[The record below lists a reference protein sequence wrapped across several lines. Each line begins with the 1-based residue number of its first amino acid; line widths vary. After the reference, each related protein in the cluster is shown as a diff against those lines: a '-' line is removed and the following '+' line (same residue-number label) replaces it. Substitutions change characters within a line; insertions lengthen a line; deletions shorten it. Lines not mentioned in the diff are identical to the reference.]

1 LLNYLGTAVF
11 PIFAIGAFGFLLGKM
26 RTFDFAAAFSINKF
40 VMFVCMP
47 ALCIEFLASAHVESF
62 DFLLLFGY
70 FLSEV
75 ILFSLGVIISKYIFR
90 LLNSEA
96 LLIGLALAL
105 TNHVLFVLPIA
116 DELFEEAKTLTIIS
130 IITMD
135 GLVIFSLTLI
145 AMDILSNSDQP
156 FSVTIKAIFTNPPLV
171 GIVIGLVVSLNNLE
185 LPRGIMFF
193 LEKLGGTCH
202 PCPFIFLGYCAEL
215 SKENQPQPKLIVSM
229 STLKLI
235 IHPLLAWLIIT
246 LLFGGRYPE
255 SHSTALMVAAAPS
268 GVMAY
273 MLAMNYNVSVNRISP
288 IILYTSIGSLITVSI
303 AATM

>member
-1 LLNYLGTAVF
+1 MLNNLGTAVF

-75 ILFSLGVIISKYIFR
+75 ILFSLGVFISKYIFR

-145 AMDILSNSDQP
+145 AMDILSNSDRP
-156 FSVTIKAIFTNPPLV
+156 FSITIKAIFTNPPLI
-171 GIVIGLVVSLNNLE
+171 GIVIGLVVSFNNLE

-193 LEKLGGTCH
+193 LEKLGGTAT
-202 PCPFIFLGYCAEL
+202 PALLFSLGIVL
-215 SKENQPQPKLIVSM
+215 SYQKKIAPTKLIISM

-235 IHPLLAWLIIT
+235 FHPIFAWLIIT

>member
-1 LLNYLGTAVF
+1 MLNNLGTAVF

-47 ALCIEFLASAHVESF
+47 ALCVEFLALAEVESF

-75 ILFSLGVIISKYIFR
+75 ILFSLGVFISKYIFR

-145 AMDILSNSDQP
+145 AMDILSNSDRP
-156 FSVTIKAIFTNPPLV
+156 FSITIKAIFTNPPLI
-171 GIVIGLVVSLNNLE
+171 GIVIGLVVSFNNLE

-193 LEKLGGTCH
+193 LEKLGGTAT
-202 PCPFIFLGYCAEL
+202 PALLFSLGIVL
-215 SKENQPQPKLIVSM
+215 SYQKKIAPTKLIISM

-235 IHPLLAWLIIT
+235 IHPILAWLIIT

>member
-1 LLNYLGTAVF
+1 MLNYLGTAVF

-26 RTFDFAAAFSINKF
+26 RTFDVAAAFSINKF

-47 ALCIEFLASAHVESF
+47 ALCIEFLALAHVESF
-62 DFLLLFGY
+62 DFVLLFGY

-75 ILFSLGVIISKYIFR
+75 ILFSLGVFISKYIFR

-116 DELFEEAKTLTIIS
+116 DALFEEAKTLTIIS

-156 FSVTIKAIFTNPPLV
+156 LSVTIKAIFTNPPLV
-171 GIVIGLVVSLNNLE
+171 GIVLGLVVSLNNLE

-193 LEKLGGTCH
+193 LEKLGGTAT
-202 PCPFIFLGYCAEL
+202 PALLFSLGIML
-215 SKENQPQPKLIVSM
+215 SYQKKITPTKLIVSM
-229 STLKLI
+229 SSLKLI

-246 LLFGGRYPE
+246 LLFGGHYPE
-255 SHSTALMVAAAPS
+255 IHSTALMVAAAPS

-273 MLAMNYNVSVNRISP
+273 MLAVNYNVSVDRISP
-288 IILYTSIGSLITVSI
+288 IILYTSIGSLITVSM

>member
-1 LLNYLGTAVF
+1 MLNNLGTAVF

-47 ALCIEFLASAHVESF
+47 ALCIEFLASAHVASF

-70 FLSEV
+70 FLSEA
-75 ILFSLGVIISKYIFR
+75 ILFSLGVFISKYIFR

-145 AMDILSNSDQP
+145 AMDILSNSDRP
-156 FSVTIKAIFTNPPLV
+156 FSITIKAIFTNPPLI
-171 GIVIGLVVSLNNLE
+171 GIVIGLVVSFNNLE

-193 LEKLGGTCH
+193 LEKLGGTAT
-202 PCPFIFLGYCAEL
+202 PALLFSLGIVL
-215 SKENQPQPKLIVSM
+215 SYQKKIAPTKLIISM

-235 IHPLLAWLIIT
+235 IHPILAWLIIT

>member
-1 LLNYLGTAVF
+1 
-11 PIFAIGAFGFLLGKM
+11 M

-75 ILFSLGVIISKYIFR
+75 ILFSLGVFISKYIFR

-156 FSVTIKAIFTNPPLV
+156 LSVTIKAIFTNPPLV

-193 LEKLGGTCH
+193 LEKLGGTAT
-202 PCPFIFLGYCAEL
+202 PALLFSLGIML
-215 SKENQPQPKLIVSM
+215 SYQKKITPTKLIVSM
-229 STLKLI
+229 SSLKLI

-246 LLFGGRYPE
+246 LLFGGHYPE
-255 SHSTALMVAAAPS
+255 IHSTALMVAAAPS

-273 MLAMNYNVSVNRISP
+273 MLAVNYNVSVDRISP
-288 IILYTSIGSLITVSI
+288 IILYTSIGSLITVSM

>member
-1 LLNYLGTAVF
+1 MLNNLGTAVF

-26 RTFDFAAAFSINKF
+26 RTFDVAAAFSINKF

-145 AMDILSNSDQP
+145 AMDILSNSDRP
-156 FSVTIKAIFTNPPLV
+156 FSITIKAIFTNPPLI
-171 GIVIGLVVSLNNLE
+171 GIVIGLVVSFNNLE

-193 LEKLGGTCH
+193 LEKLGGTAT
-202 PCPFIFLGYCAEL
+202 PALLFSLGIVL
-215 SKENQPQPKLIVSM
+215 SYQKKIAPTKLIISM

-235 IHPLLAWLIIT
+235 IHPILAWLIIT

>member
-1 LLNYLGTAVF
+1 
-11 PIFAIGAFGFLLGKM
+11 
-26 RTFDFAAAFSINKF
+26 
-40 VMFVCMP
+40 MFVCMP
-47 ALCIEFLASAHVESF
+47 ALCIEFLALAQVESF

-75 ILFSLGVIISKYIFR
+75 ILFSLGVFISKYIFR

-116 DELFEEAKTLTIIS
+116 EELFEEAKTLTIIS

-156 FSVTIKAIFTNPPLV
+156 FSITIKAIFTNPPLI
-171 GIVIGLVVSLNNLE
+171 GIVIGLFVSLNNLE

-193 LEKLGGTCH
+193 LETLGGTAT
-202 PCPFIFLGYCAEL
+202 PALLFSLGIML
-215 SKENQPQPKLIVSM
+215 SYQKIITPTKLIVSM
-229 STLKLI
+229 SSLKLI

-246 LLFGGRYPE
+246 LLFGGHYPE
-255 SHSTALMVAAAPS
+255 VHSTALMAAAAPS

-273 MLAMNYNVSVNRISP
+273 MLAVNYNVSVDRISQ
-288 IILYTSIGSLITVSI
+288 IILYTSIGSLITVSL

>member
-1 LLNYLGTAVF
+1 MLNNLGTAVF

-75 ILFSLGVIISKYIFR
+75 ILFSLGVFISKYIFR

-145 AMDILSNSDQP
+145 AMDILSNSDRP
-156 FSVTIKAIFTNPPLV
+156 FSITIKAIFTNPPLI
-171 GIVIGLVVSLNNLE
+171 GIVIGLVVSFNNLE

-193 LEKLGGTCH
+193 LEKLGGTAT
-202 PCPFIFLGYCAEL
+202 PALLFSLGIVL
-215 SKENQPQPKLIVSM
+215 SYQKKIAPTKLIISM

-235 IHPLLAWLIIT
+235 IHPILAWLIIT
-246 LLFGGRYPE
+246 LLFGGHYPE
-255 SHSTALMVAAAPS
+255 IHSTALMVAAAPS

-273 MLAMNYNVSVNRISP
+273 MLAVNYNVSVDRISP

>member
-1 LLNYLGTAVF
+1 MLNNLGTAVF

-26 RTFDFAAAFSINKF
+26 RTFDVAAAFSINKF

-75 ILFSLGVIISKYIFR
+75 ILFSLGVFISKYIFR

-145 AMDILSNSDQP
+145 AMDILSNSDRP
-156 FSVTIKAIFTNPPLV
+156 FSITIKAIFTNPPLI
-171 GIVIGLVVSLNNLE
+171 GIVIGLVVSFNNLE

-193 LEKLGGTCH
+193 LEKLGGTAT
-202 PCPFIFLGYCAEL
+202 PALLFSLGIVL
-215 SKENQPQPKLIVSM
+215 SYQKKIAPTKLIISM

-235 IHPLLAWLIIT
+235 IHPILAWLIIT

>member
-1 LLNYLGTAVF
+1 MLNYLGTAVF

-26 RTFDFAAAFSINKF
+26 RTFDVAAAFSINKF

-47 ALCIEFLASAHVESF
+47 ALCIEFLALAEVESF

-75 ILFSLGVIISKYIFR
+75 TLFSLGVFISKYIFR

-156 FSVTIKAIFTNPPLV
+156 FSITIKAIFTNPPLI

-193 LEKLGGTCH
+193 LEKLGETAT
-202 PCPFIFLGYCAEL
+202 PALLFSLGIML
-215 SKENQPQPKLIVSM
+215 SYQKKITPTKLIVSM
-229 STLKLI
+229 SSLKLI

-246 LLFGGRYPE
+246 LLFGGHYPE
-255 SHSTALMVAAAPS
+255 VHSTALMVAAAPS

-273 MLAMNYNVSVNRISP
+273 MLAVNYNVSVDRISP

>member
-1 LLNYLGTAVF
+1 LLNNLGTAVF

-145 AMDILSNSDQP
+145 AMDILSNSDRP
-156 FSVTIKAIFTNPPLV
+156 FSITIKAIFTNPPLI
-171 GIVIGLVVSLNNLE
+171 GIVIGLVVSFNNLE

-193 LEKLGGTCH
+193 LEKLGGTAT
-202 PCPFIFLGYCAEL
+202 PALLFSLGIVL
-215 SKENQPQPKLIVSM
+215 SYQKKIAPTKLIISM

-235 IHPLLAWLIIT
+235 IHPILAWLIIT

>member
-1 LLNYLGTAVF
+1 MLNYLGTAVF

-26 RTFDFAAAFSINKF
+26 RTFDVAAAFSINKF

-47 ALCIEFLASAHVESF
+47 ALCIEFLALAHVESF

-75 ILFSLGVIISKYIFR
+75 ILFSLGVFISKYIFR

-156 FSVTIKAIFTNPPLV
+156 FSITIKAIFTNPPLV

-193 LEKLGGTCH
+193 LEKLGGTAT
-202 PCPFIFLGYCAEL
+202 PALLFSLGIML
-215 SKENQPQPKLIVSM
+215 SYQKKITPTKLIVSM
-229 STLKLI
+229 SSLKLI

-246 LLFGGRYPE
+246 LLFGGHYPE
-255 SHSTALMVAAAPS
+255 VHSTALMAAAAPS

-273 MLAMNYNVSVNRISP
+273 MLAVNYNVSVDRISQ
-288 IILYTSIGSLITVSI
+288 IILYTSIGSLITVSM

>member
-1 LLNYLGTAVF
+1 MLNNLGTAVF

-75 ILFSLGVIISKYIFR
+75 ILFSLGVFISKYIFR

-145 AMDILSNSDQP
+145 AMDILSNSDRP
-156 FSVTIKAIFTNPPLV
+156 FTITIKAIFTNPPLI
-171 GIVIGLVVSLNNLE
+171 GIVIGLVVSFNNLE

-193 LEKLGGTCH
+193 LEKLGGTAT
-202 PCPFIFLGYCAEL
+202 PALLFSLGIVL
-215 SKENQPQPKLIVSM
+215 SYQKKIAPTKLIISM

-235 IHPLLAWLIIT
+235 IHPILAWLIIT
-246 LLFGGRYPE
+246 LLFGGGEPE
-255 SHSTALMVAAAPS
+255 NQSTALMVAAAPS

>member
-1 LLNYLGTAVF
+1 
-11 PIFAIGAFGFLLGKM
+11 M

-145 AMDILSNSDQP
+145 AMDILSNSDRP
-156 FSVTIKAIFTNPPLV
+156 FSITIKAIFTNPPLI
-171 GIVIGLVVSLNNLE
+171 GIVIGLVVSFNNLE

-193 LEKLGGTCH
+193 LEKLGGTAT
-202 PCPFIFLGYCAEL
+202 PALLFSLGIVL
-215 SKENQPQPKLIVSM
+215 SYQKKIAPTKLIISM

-235 IHPLLAWLIIT
+235 IHPILAWLIIT

-288 IILYTSIGSLITVSI
+288 IILYTSIGSLITVSM

>member
-1 LLNYLGTAVF
+1 MLNNLGTAVF

-75 ILFSLGVIISKYIFR
+75 ILFSLGVFISKYIFR

-145 AMDILSNSDQP
+145 AMDILSNSDRP
-156 FSVTIKAIFTNPPLV
+156 FSITIKAIFTNPPLI
-171 GIVIGLVVSLNNLE
+171 GIVIGLVVSFNNLE

-193 LEKLGGTCH
+193 LEKLGGTAT
-202 PCPFIFLGYCAEL
+202 PALLFSLGIVL
-215 SKENQPQPKLIVSM
+215 SYQKKIAPTKLIISM

-235 IHPLLAWLIIT
+235 IHPILAWLIIT

>member
-1 LLNYLGTAVF
+1 
-11 PIFAIGAFGFLLGKM
+11 
-26 RTFDFAAAFSINKF
+26 
-40 VMFVCMP
+40 MP

-75 ILFSLGVIISKYIFR
+75 ILFSLGVFISKYIFR

-156 FSVTIKAIFTNPPLV
+156 LSVTIKAIFTNPPLV

-193 LEKLGGTCH
+193 LEKLGGTAT
-202 PCPFIFLGYCAEL
+202 PALLFSLGIML
-215 SKENQPQPKLIVSM
+215 SYQKKITPTKLIVSM
-229 STLKLI
+229 SSLKLI

-246 LLFGGRYPE
+246 LLFGGHYPE
-255 SHSTALMVAAAPS
+255 IHSTALMVAAAPS

-273 MLAMNYNVSVNRISP
+273 MLAVNYNVSVDRISP
-288 IILYTSIGSLITVSI
+288 IILYTSIGSLITVSM

>member
-1 LLNYLGTAVF
+1 
-11 PIFAIGAFGFLLGKM
+11 M
-26 RTFDFAAAFSINKF
+26 RTFDVAAAFSINKF

-47 ALCIEFLASAHVESF
+47 ALCIEFLALAQVESF

-75 ILFSLGVIISKYIFR
+75 ILFSLGVFISKYIFR

-116 DELFEEAKTLTIIS
+116 GELFEEAKTLTIIS

-156 FSVTIKAIFTNPPLV
+156 FSITIKAIFTNPPLI

-193 LEKLGGTCH
+193 LETLGGTAT
-202 PCPFIFLGYCAEL
+202 PALLFSLGIML
-215 SKENQPQPKLIVSM
+215 SYQKKITPTKLIVSM
-229 STLKLI
+229 SSLKLI

-246 LLFGGRYPE
+246 LLFGGHYPE
-255 SHSTALMVAAAPS
+255 VHSTALMAAAAPS

-273 MLAMNYNVSVNRISP
+273 MLAVNYNVSVDRISP
-288 IILYTSIGSLITVSI
+288 IILYTSIGSLITVSM

>member
-26 RTFDFAAAFSINKF
+26 RTFDVAAAFSINKF

-47 ALCIEFLASAHVESF
+47 ALCIEFLALAQVESF

-75 ILFSLGVIISKYIFR
+75 ILFSLGVFISKYIFR

-116 DELFEEAKTLTIIS
+116 EELFEEAKTLTIIS

-156 FSVTIKAIFTNPPLV
+156 FSITIKAIFTNPPLI
-171 GIVIGLVVSLNNLE
+171 GIVIGLFVSLNNLE

-193 LEKLGGTCH
+193 LETLGGTAT
-202 PCPFIFLGYCAEL
+202 PALLFSLGIML
-215 SKENQPQPKLIVSM
+215 SYQKIITPTKLIVSM
-229 STLKLI
+229 SSLKLI

-246 LLFGGRYPE
+246 LLFGGHYPE
-255 SHSTALMVAAAPS
+255 VHSTALMAAAAPS

-273 MLAMNYNVSVNRISP
+273 MLAVNYNVSVDRISQ
-288 IILYTSIGSLITVSI
+288 IILYTSIGSLITVSL

>member
-1 LLNYLGTAVF
+1 MLNNLGTAVF

-47 ALCIEFLASAHVESF
+47 ALCIEFLALAEVESF

-145 AMDILSNSDQP
+145 AMDILSNSDRP
-156 FSVTIKAIFTNPPLV
+156 FSITIKAIFTNPPLI
-171 GIVIGLVVSLNNLE
+171 GIVIGLVVSFNNLE

-193 LEKLGGTCH
+193 LEKLGGTAT
-202 PCPFIFLGYCAEL
+202 PALLFSLGIVL
-215 SKENQPQPKLIVSM
+215 SYQKKIAPTKLIISM

-235 IHPLLAWLIIT
+235 IHPILAWLIIT

>member
-1 LLNYLGTAVF
+1 MLNNLGTAVF

-26 RTFDFAAAFSINKF
+26 RTFDVAAAFSINKF

-47 ALCIEFLASAHVESF
+47 ALCIEFLALAHVESF

-75 ILFSLGVIISKYIFR
+75 ILFSLGVFISKYIFR
-90 LLNSEA
+90 LLDSEA

-156 FSVTIKAIFTNPPLV
+156 LSVTIKAIFTNPPLV

-193 LEKLGGTCH
+193 LEKLGGTAT
-202 PCPFIFLGYCAEL
+202 PALLFSLGIVL
-215 SKENQPQPKLIVSM
+215 SYQKKIAPTKLIISM

-235 IHPLLAWLIIT
+235 IHPILAWLIIT

>member
-1 LLNYLGTAVF
+1 MLNYLGTAVF

-26 RTFDFAAAFSINKF
+26 RAFDVAAAFSINKF

-47 ALCIEFLASAHVESF
+47 ALCIEFLALAHVESF

-75 ILFSLGVIISKYIFR
+75 ILFSLGVFISKYIFR

-156 FSVTIKAIFTNPPLV
+156 LSVTIKAIFTNPPLV
-171 GIVIGLVVSLNNLE
+171 GIVLGLVVSLNNLE

-193 LEKLGGTCH
+193 LEKLGGTAT
-202 PCPFIFLGYCAEL
+202 PALLFSLGIML
-215 SKENQPQPKLIVSM
+215 SYQKKITPTKLIVSM
-229 STLKLI
+229 SSLKLI

-246 LLFGGRYPE
+246 LLFGGHYPE
-255 SHSTALMVAAAPS
+255 IHSTALMVAAAPS

-273 MLAMNYNVSVNRISP
+273 MLAVNYNVSVDRISP
-288 IILYTSIGSLITVSI
+288 IILYTSIGSLITVSM

>member
-1 LLNYLGTAVF
+1 MLNYLGTAVF

-26 RTFDFAAAFSINKF
+26 RTFDVAAAFSINKF

-47 ALCIEFLASAHVESF
+47 ALCIEFLALAEVESF

-75 ILFSLGVIISKYIFR
+75 ILFSLGVFISKYIFR

-156 FSVTIKAIFTNPPLV
+156 FSITIKAIFTNPPLI
-171 GIVIGLVVSLNNLE
+171 GIVIGIVISINNLE

-193 LEKLGGTCH
+193 LEKMGGTAT
-202 PCPFIFLGYCAEL
+202 PALLFSLGIML
-215 SKENQPQPKLIVSM
+215 SYQKKITPTKLIVSM
-229 STLKLI
+229 SSLKLI

-246 LLFGGRYPE
+246 LLFGGHYPE
-255 SHSTALMVAAAPS
+255 VHSTALMAAAAPS

-273 MLAMNYNVSVNRISP
+273 MLAVNYNVSVDRISP
-288 IILYTSIGSLITVSI
+288 IILYTSIGSLITVSM

>member
-1 LLNYLGTAVF
+1 
-11 PIFAIGAFGFLLGKM
+11 M

-156 FSVTIKAIFTNPPLV
+156 LSVTIKAIFTNPPLV

-193 LEKLGGTCH
+193 LEKLGGTAT
-202 PCPFIFLGYCAEL
+202 PALLFSLGIML
-215 SKENQPQPKLIVSM
+215 SYQKKITPTKLIVSM
-229 STLKLI
+229 SSLKLI

-246 LLFGGRYPE
+246 LLFGGHYPE
-255 SHSTALMVAAAPS
+255 IHSTALMVAAAPS

-273 MLAMNYNVSVNRISP
+273 MLAVNYNVSVDRISP
-288 IILYTSIGSLITVSI
+288 IILYTSIGSLITVSM

>member
-26 RTFDFAAAFSINKF
+26 RTFDVAAAFSINKF

-47 ALCIEFLASAHVESF
+47 ALCIEFLALAEVESF

-75 ILFSLGVIISKYIFR
+75 ILFSLGVFISKYIFR

-156 FSVTIKAIFTNPPLV
+156 LSVTIKAIFTNPPLV
-171 GIVIGLVVSLNNLE
+171 GIIIGLVISLNNLE

-193 LEKLGGTCH
+193 LEKLGGTAT
-202 PCPFIFLGYCAEL
+202 PALLFSLGIML
-215 SKENQPQPKLIVSM
+215 SYQRKITPTKLIVSM
-229 STLKLI
+229 SSLKLI

-246 LLFGGRYPE
+246 LLFGGHYPE
-255 SHSTALMVAAAPS
+255 VHSTALMVAAAPS

-273 MLAMNYNVSVNRISP
+273 MLAVNYNVSVDRISP
-288 IILYTSIGSLITVSI
+288 IILYTSIGSLITVSM

>member
-1 LLNYLGTAVF
+1 MLNYLGTAVF
-11 PIFAIGAFGFLLGKM
+11 HIFAIGAFGFLLGKM
-26 RTFDFAAAFSINKF
+26 RTFDFVAAFSINKF

-145 AMDILSNSDQP
+145 AMDILSNSDRP
-156 FSVTIKAIFTNPPLV
+156 FSITIKAIFTNPPLI
-171 GIVIGLVVSLNNLE
+171 GIVIGLVVSFNNLE

-193 LEKLGGTCH
+193 LEKLGGTAT
-202 PCPFIFLGYCAEL
+202 PALLFSLGIVL
-215 SKENQPQPKLIVSM
+215 SYQKKIAPTKLIISM

-235 IHPLLAWLIIT
+235 IHPILAWLIIT

>member
-1 LLNYLGTAVF
+1 MLNNLGTAVF

-116 DELFEEAKTLTIIS
+116 AEIFGEAKTLTIIS

-145 AMDILSNSDQP
+145 AMDILSNSDRP
-156 FSVTIKAIFTNPPLV
+156 FSITIKAIFTNPPLI
-171 GIVIGLVVSLNNLE
+171 GIVIGLVVSFNNLE

-193 LEKLGGTCH
+193 LEKLGGTAT
-202 PCPFIFLGYCAEL
+202 PALLFSLGIVL
-215 SKENQPQPKLIVSM
+215 SYQKKIAPTKLIISM

-235 IHPLLAWLIIT
+235 IHPILAWLIIT

>member
-1 LLNYLGTAVF
+1 
-11 PIFAIGAFGFLLGKM
+11 M
-26 RTFDFAAAFSINKF
+26 RTFDVAAAFSINKF

-47 ALCIEFLASAHVESF
+47 ALCIEFLALAHVESF

-75 ILFSLGVIISKYIFR
+75 ILFSLGVFISKYIFR

-156 FSVTIKAIFTNPPLV
+156 FSITIKAIFTNPPL
-171 GIVIGLVVSLNNLE
+171 
-185 LPRGIMFF
+185 
-193 LEKLGGTCH
+193 
-202 PCPFIFLGYCAEL
+202 
-215 SKENQPQPKLIVSM
+215 
-229 STLKLI
+229 
-235 IHPLLAWLIIT
+235 
-246 LLFGGRYPE
+246 
-255 SHSTALMVAAAPS
+255 
-268 GVMAY
+268 
-273 MLAMNYNVSVNRISP
+273 
-288 IILYTSIGSLITVSI
+288 ILSLIHI
-303 AATM
+303 

>member
-1 LLNYLGTAVF
+1 MLNYLGTAVF

-75 ILFSLGVIISKYIFR
+75 ILFSLGVFISKYIFR

-156 FSVTIKAIFTNPPLV
+156 LSVTIKAIFTNPPLI

-193 LEKLGGTCH
+193 LEKLGETAT
-202 PCPFIFLGYCAEL
+202 PALLFSLGIML
-215 SKENQPQPKLIVSM
+215 SYQKKITPTKLIVSM
-229 STLKLI
+229 SSLKLI

-246 LLFGGRYPE
+246 LLFGGHYPE
-255 SHSTALMVAAAPS
+255 IHSTALMVAAAPS

-273 MLAMNYNVSVNRISP
+273 MLAVNYNVSVDRISP
-288 IILYTSIGSLITVSI
+288 IILYTSIGSLITVSM

>member
-1 LLNYLGTAVF
+1 MLTYLGTAVF

-26 RTFDFAAAFSINKF
+26 RTFDVAAAFAINKF

-47 ALCIEFLASAHVESF
+47 ALCIEFLALAQVESF

-75 ILFSLGVIISKYIFR
+75 ILFSLGVFISKYIFR

-116 DELFEEAKTLTIIS
+116 EELFEEAKTLTIIS

-156 FSVTIKAIFTNPPLV
+156 FSITIKAIFTNPPLI
-171 GIVIGLVVSLNNLE
+171 GIVIGLFVSLNNLE

-193 LEKLGGTCH
+193 LETLGGTAT
-202 PCPFIFLGYCAEL
+202 PALLFSLGIML
-215 SKENQPQPKLIVSM
+215 SYQKKITPTKLIVSM
-229 STLKLI
+229 SSLKLI

-246 LLFGGRYPE
+246 LLFGGHYPE
-255 SHSTALMVAAAPS
+255 VHSTALMVAAAPS

-273 MLAMNYNVSVNRISP
+273 MLAVNYNVSVDRISP

>member
-1 LLNYLGTAVF
+1 MLNYLGTAVF

-26 RTFDFAAAFSINKF
+26 RTFDAAAAFSINKF

-47 ALCIEFLASAHVESF
+47 ALCIEFLALAQVESF

-75 ILFSLGVIISKYIFR
+75 ILFSLGVFISKYIFR

-156 FSVTIKAIFTNPPLV
+156 LSVTIKAIFTNPPLI
-171 GIVIGLVVSLNNLE
+171 GIVIGLVISLNNLE

-193 LEKLGGTCH
+193 LEKLGGTAT
-202 PCPFIFLGYCAEL
+202 PALLFSLGIML
-215 SKENQPQPKLIVSM
+215 SYQKKITPTKLIVSM
-229 STLKLI
+229 SSLKLI

-246 LLFGGRYPE
+246 LLFGGHYPE
-255 SHSTALMVAAAPS
+255 VHSTALMVAAAPS

-273 MLAMNYNVSVNRISP
+273 MLAVNYNVSVDRISP
-288 IILYTSIGSLITVSI
+288 IILYTSIGSLITVSM

>member
-1 LLNYLGTAVF
+1 
-11 PIFAIGAFGFLLGKM
+11 M
-26 RTFDFAAAFSINKF
+26 RTFDVAAAFSINKF

-47 ALCIEFLASAHVESF
+47 ALCIELLALAQVESF

-75 ILFSLGVIISKYIFR
+75 ILFSLGVFISKYIFR

-116 DELFEEAKTLTIIS
+116 EELFEEAKTLTIIS

-156 FSVTIKAIFTNPPLV
+156 LSFTIKAIFTNPPLI
-171 GIVIGLVVSLNNLE
+171 GIVIGLVISLNNLE

-193 LEKLGGTCH
+193 LEKLGGTAT
-202 PCPFIFLGYCAEL
+202 PALLFSLGIML
-215 SKENQPQPKLIVSM
+215 SYQKKITPTKLIVSM
-229 STLKLI
+229 SSLKLI

-255 SHSTALMVAAAPS
+255 VHSTALMAAAAPS

-273 MLAMNYNVSVNRISP
+273 MLAVNYNVSVDRISA

>member
-1 LLNYLGTAVF
+1 MLNYLGTAVF

-145 AMDILSNSDQP
+145 AMDILSNSDRP
-156 FSVTIKAIFTNPPLV
+156 FSITIKAIFTNPPLI
-171 GIVIGLVVSLNNLE
+171 GIVIGLVVSFNNLE

-193 LEKLGGTCH
+193 LEKLGGTAT
-202 PCPFIFLGYCAEL
+202 PALLFSLGIVL
-215 SKENQPQPKLIVSM
+215 SYQKKIAPTKLIISM

-235 IHPLLAWLIIT
+235 IHTILAWLIIT

>member
-1 LLNYLGTAVF
+1 MLNYLGTAVF

-26 RTFDFAAAFSINKF
+26 RTFDVAAAFSINKF

-47 ALCIEFLASAHVESF
+47 ALCIEFLALAHVESF
-62 DFLLLFGY
+62 DFVLLFGY

-75 ILFSLGVIISKYIFR
+75 TLFSLGVFISKYIFR

-156 FSVTIKAIFTNPPLV
+156 LSVTIKAIFTNPPLV

-193 LEKLGGTCH
+193 LEKLGGTAT
-202 PCPFIFLGYCAEL
+202 PALLFSLGIML
-215 SKENQPQPKLIVSM
+215 SYQKKITPTKLIVSM
-229 STLKLI
+229 SSLKLI

-246 LLFGGRYPE
+246 LLFGGHYPE
-255 SHSTALMVAAAPS
+255 IHSTALMVAAAPS

-273 MLAMNYNVSVNRISP
+273 MLAVNYNVSVDRISP
-288 IILYTSIGSLITVSI
+288 IILYTSIGSLITVSM

>member
-1 LLNYLGTAVF
+1 LLNNLGTAVF

-145 AMDILSNSDQP
+145 VMDILSNSDRP
-156 FSVTIKAIFTNPPLV
+156 FSITIKAIFTNPPLI
-171 GIVIGLVVSLNNLE
+171 GIVIGLVVSFNNLE

-193 LEKLGGTCH
+193 LEKLGGTAT
-202 PCPFIFLGYCAEL
+202 PALLFSLGIVL
-215 SKENQPQPKLIVSM
+215 SYQKKIAPTKLIISM

-235 IHPLLAWLIIT
+235 IHPILAWLIIT

>member
-1 LLNYLGTAVF
+1 
-11 PIFAIGAFGFLLGKM
+11 M
-26 RTFDFAAAFSINKF
+26 RTFDVAAAFSINKF

-47 ALCIEFLASAHVESF
+47 ALCIEFLALAQVESF

-75 ILFSLGVIISKYIFR
+75 ILFSLGVFISKYIFR

-116 DELFEEAKTLTIIS
+116 EELFEEAKTLTIIS

-156 FSVTIKAIFTNPPLV
+156 FSITIKAIFTNPPLI
-171 GIVIGLVVSLNNLE
+171 GIVIGLFVSLNNLE

-193 LEKLGGTCH
+193 LETLGGTAT
-202 PCPFIFLGYCAEL
+202 PALLFSLGIML
-215 SKENQPQPKLIVSM
+215 SYQKIITPTKLIVSM
-229 STLKLI
+229 SSLKLI

-246 LLFGGRYPE
+246 LLFGGHYPE
-255 SHSTALMVAAAPS
+255 VHSTALMAAAAPS

-273 MLAMNYNVSVNRISP
+273 MLAVNYNVSVDRISP
-288 IILYTSIGSLITVSI
+288 IILYTSIGSLITISF

>member
-1 LLNYLGTAVF
+1 
-11 PIFAIGAFGFLLGKM
+11 M
-26 RTFDFAAAFSINKF
+26 RTFDVAAAFSINKF

-47 ALCIEFLASAHVESF
+47 ALCIEFLALAHVESF

-75 ILFSLGVIISKYIFR
+75 ILFSLGVFISKYIFR

-156 FSVTIKAIFTNPPLV
+156 LSVTIKAIFTNPPLV
-171 GIVIGLVVSLNNLE
+171 SIVIGLVVSLNNLE
-185 LPRGIMFF
+185 LPRGMMFF
-193 LEKLGGTCH
+193 LEKLGGTAT
-202 PCPFIFLGYCAEL
+202 PALLFSLGIML
-215 SKENQPQPKLIVSM
+215 SYQKKITPTKLIVSM
-229 STLKLI
+229 SSLKLI

-246 LLFGGRYPE
+246 LLFGGHYPE
-255 SHSTALMVAAAPS
+255 IHSTALMVAAAPS

-273 MLAMNYNVSVNRISP
+273 MLAVNYNVSVDRISP
-288 IILYTSIGSLITVSI
+288 IILYTSIGSLITVSM

>member
-1 LLNYLGTAVF
+1 MLNNLGTAVF

-70 FLSEV
+70 FLSEA
-75 ILFSLGVIISKYIFR
+75 ILFSLGVFISKYIFR
-90 LLNSEA
+90 VLNSEA

-145 AMDILSNSDQP
+145 AMDILSNSDRP
-156 FSVTIKAIFTNPPLV
+156 FSITIKAIFTNPPLV

-193 LEKLGGTCH
+193 LEKLGGTAT
-202 PCPFIFLGYCAEL
+202 PALLFSLGIVL
-215 SKENQPQPKLIVSM
+215 SYQKKIAPTKLIISM

-235 IHPLLAWLIIT
+235 IHPILAWLIIT

>member
-1 LLNYLGTAVF
+1 MLNYLGTAVF

-26 RTFDFAAAFSINKF
+26 RTFDIAAAFSINKF

-47 ALCIEFLASAHVESF
+47 ALCIEFLALAQVESF

-75 ILFSLGVIISKYIFR
+75 ILFSLGVFISKYIFR

-116 DELFEEAKTLTIIS
+116 EELFEEAKTLTIIS

-156 FSVTIKAIFTNPPLV
+156 LSVTIKAIFTNPPLI
-171 GIVIGLVVSLNNLE
+171 GIVIGLVISLNNLE

-193 LEKLGGTCH
+193 LEKLGGTAT
-202 PCPFIFLGYCAEL
+202 PALLFSLGIML
-215 SKENQPQPKLIVSM
+215 SYQKKITPTKLIVSM
-229 STLKLI
+229 SSLKLI

-246 LLFGGRYPE
+246 LLFGGHYPE
-255 SHSTALMVAAAPS
+255 VHSTALMAAAAPS

-273 MLAMNYNVSVNRISP
+273 MLAVNYNVSVDRISP
-288 IILYTSIGSLITVSI
+288 IILYTSIGSLITVSL